1 MSETQLQQALQRLY
15 EDSSVRGDLTDDESE
30 ALLQWGEEQIK
41 RLAAQ
46 EMDSAAFEEAYSNLA
61 RLLTRMGRLAA
72 GQANMAPE
80 EAQAALEKVNESAQA
95 LGLQPAQST
104 FSAQAAPEDVM
115 ATLQALIAQVDAP
128 AEAASAQSLE
138 APAEAAPAHTLDGF
152 MSAKVTAEKSPEVEP
167 SPKAD
172 SAEKLDVLPAKAD
185 SAEMSASDTPPAKAA
200 PPEAEAPDAPA
211 DTADTPASA
220 SGLGQLISGIA
231 RFLSAAPDTTE
242 GEAAHGEEK
251 PEQR

>member
-46 EMDSAAFEEAYSNLA
+46 EMDSAAFEEAYSSLA

-72 GQANMAPE
+72 GQAYMAPE

-138 APAEAAPAHTLDGF
+138 APPEAAPAQTLDGF
-152 MSAKVTAEKSPEVEP
+152 MSAKASAEKSPDAP

-200 PPEAEAPDAPA
+200 PPEAPDAPA
-211 DTADTPASA
+211 DTADNPASA

-231 RFLSAAPDTTE
+231 RFLSATPDTTE